1 MEIFSRIKPIGHF
14 DKTKSVEDTLSTS
27 NSILKLIDYLKLN
40 TPCHYNKVALQLLN
54 YIVVFAIVTPLLFSL
69 FFFVSGVNLNIY
81 PFVALFIL
89 GVICRYLLQKEF
101 SLIASILI
109 LTALLLMGI
118 MLVWPNAQVFDIN
131 YLFLI
136 IPFISAVLIYPKNQL
151 HLFFALTSLC
161 IFMFSDVTTLFSSSN
176 SINIIL
182 LLKVV
187 MTLILSAFVL
197 FISNYIALYLQ
208 ESETG
213 KLCLVSEIAL
223 RKAEIKNFSGIAA
236 HDLREPLQTLTAYN
250 TLLKKSLDKKDNL
263 TEVEKDFFRVM
274 DHSTKRMLSLLD
286 DLSIFSVSEVAHEA
300 KVPIDLNVVL
310 QAVKSNLLYTIS
322 NTSAR
327 VRVGNLPVIK
337 ANFNPMLH
345 LFQNIISNGVKY
357 QPKNVA
363 EHIPIINI
371 NAEINDNYHIIY
383 VSDNGIGIPK
393 NKLHLIFEPLKRLHN
408 KSEYNGTGLGL
419 SICKSIVEKYNGK
432 IKVGS
437 IDGEGSTFAVY
448 IPIEK

>member
-1 MEIFSRIKPIGHF
+1 
-14 DKTKSVEDTLSTS
+14 
-27 NSILKLIDYLKLN
+27 
-40 TPCHYNKVALQLLN
+40 
-54 YIVVFAIVTPLLFSL
+54 
-69 FFFVSGVNLNIY
+69 
-81 PFVALFIL
+81 
-89 GVICRYLLQKEF
+89 
-101 SLIASILI
+101 
-109 LTALLLMGI
+109 
-118 MLVWPNAQVFDIN
+118 
-131 YLFLI
+131 
-136 IPFISAVLIYPKNQL
+136 
-151 HLFFALTSLC
+151 
-161 IFMFSDVTTLFSSSN
+161 
-176 SINIIL
+176 
-182 LLKVV
+182 
-187 MTLILSAFVL
+187 
-197 FISNYIALYLQ
+197 
-208 ESETG
+208 
-213 KLCLVSEIAL
+213 LVSEIAL
-223 RKAEIKNFSGIAA
+223 RKSEIKNFSGIAA

-250 TLLKKSLDKKDNL
+250 SLLKKSLDKKNNL
-263 TEVEKDFFRVM
+263 TEVEKDFFRIM

-310 QAVKSNLLYTIS
+310 QAVKNNLLYTIA

-327 VRVGNLPVIK
+327 VRVGDLPVIK

-357 QPKNVA
+357 QPKNIT

-393 NKLHLIFEPLKRLHN
+393 NKLQLIFEPLKRLHN

-437 IDGEGSTFAVY
+437 IDGEGTTFAVY